1 MAHPTSIGRSFDLS
15 GRKALVTGGSRGLG
29 KAMARGL
36 AEAGADILIA
46 SRHEAEL
53 VAAVAEIG
61 QGLQSRVELAVTDLG
76 RRGEVERLATRAVEV
91 MGRID
96 ILLDDAAIFPT
107 MPLAELTDEIWDQT
121 LQVNLT
127 ASLELARA
135 LAPGM
140 IERRWG
146 RIIHVS
152 SVSARVAGR
161 EQLAYAVTKAAAC
174 AMIRGLALELG
185 PHGITANAILPGPF
199 LTDMPAKL
207 SEEYRRAIGERTM
220 LGRWGQPSELA
231 GVAVLLASDA
241 GSYITGAELV
251 VDGGLIARL

>member
-1 MAHPTSIGRSFDLS
+1 MLDLS
-15 GRKALVTGGSRGLG
+15 GRVALVTGGSRGLG

-36 AEAGADILIA
+36 AEVGADVVIA
-46 SRHEAEL
+46 SRHEPEL
-53 VAAVAEIG
+53 VAAMGEIG
-61 QGLQSRVELAVTDLG
+61 EGLGSRVRHVVADLG
-76 RRGEVERLATRAVEV
+76 RRDDVERLAARAVET
-91 MGRID
+91 MGRVD
-96 ILLDDAAIFPT
+96 ILLDDAGVFPT
-107 MPLAELTDEIWDQT
+107 VPLARVTDEIWDHT

-127 ASLELARA
+127 ASLALARA

-152 SVSARVAGR
+152 SISARVAGP
-161 EQLAYAVTKAAAC
+161 EQMVYAVTKAAAG

-199 LTDMPAKL
+199 LTDMPMTL
-207 SEEYRRAIGERTM
+207 SEEFRRAVGERTM

-231 GVAVLLASDA
+231 GLAVLLASDA
-241 GSYITGAELV
+241 GSYITGAELI

>member
-1 MAHPTSIGRSFDLS
+1 MAHPAASIGRPFDLS
-15 GRKALVTGGSRGLG
+15 GRTALVTGGSRGLG

-53 VAAVAEIG
+53 VAAVADIG
-61 QGLQSRVELAVTDLG
+61 QGLQSRVQLVVTDLG
-76 RRGEVERLATRAVEV
+76 RRRQVERLATQAVAA
-91 MGRID
+91 MGQVD
-96 ILLDDAAIFPT
+96 TLLDDAAMFPT
-107 MPLAELTDEIWDQT
+107 MPLAQLTDEIWDQT

-152 SVSARVAGR
+152 SVSARVAGP

-174 AMIRGLALELG
+174 AMIR
-185 PHGITANAILPGPF
+185 
-199 LTDMPAKL
+199 
-207 SEEYRRAIGERTM
+207 S
-220 LGRWGQPSELA
+220 
-231 GVAVLLASDA
+231 
-241 GSYITGAELV
+241 
-251 VDGGLIARL
+251 

>member
-1 MAHPTSIGRSFDLS
+1 MAHSTSIGRSFDLS
-15 GRKALVTGGSRGLG
+15 GRTALVTGGSRGLG

-36 AEAGADILIA
+36 AEAM
-46 SRHEAEL
+46 
-53 VAAVAEIG
+53 G
-61 QGLQSRVELAVTDLG
+61 Q
-76 RRGEVERLATRAVEV
+76 
-91 MGRID
+91 ID
-96 ILLDDAAIFPT
+96 ILLDDAAMFPT
-107 MPLAELTDEIWDQT
+107 MPLAQLTDEIWDQT

-152 SVSARVAGR
+152 SVSARVAGP

-185 PHGITANAILPGPF
+185 PHGVTAHALLPGPF

-207 SEEYRRAIGERTM
+207 SEEYRRAVGERTM

-231 GVAVLLASDA
+231 GLAVLLASDA

-251 VDGGLIARL
+251 VDGGLTARL